1 MLLFWLED
9 LGKMKKEWIL
19 DNTVTSEKSLIK
31 RLLISRGIKTEEEM
45 KVFKKLGMCSFMA
58 YMGVRTCSHKTI
70 YDIKELPKARKAQT
84 EKTVQNTRLQEDV

>member
-19 DNTVTSEKSLIK
+19 DNTVTNEKSLIK

-45 KVFKKLGMCSFMA
+45 KVFLNPLETPLTSPNVF
-58 YMGVRTCSHKTI
+58 
-70 YDIKELPKARKAQT
+70 
-84 EKTVQNTRLQEDV
+84 TVTREYSMVSAILDLQASAVKFLTHSNCPFLSE